1 MTTGSPSSAS
11 ASGRLRVNLCRHRCA
26 RSPRSFSELR
36 ARTHTSG
43 ALSGSCPVVA
53 SYGRRDLVYGRHAH
67 RLVNELT
74 EHDIDH
80 DVKVYGEAGHSFLT
94 RGHHPLGRLVFLP
107 LRLGY
112 HEDSAADAWIVFS
125 GSSIG
130 TYRQERRTRTQSQKA
145 LSSPPS
151 GKGSRAGPVKLG
163 VCSARRG
170 DARFSVTSA
179 QRGAVRHWLLG
190 GVHPPRP
197 HSSSFRPRICR
208 RSTWPAAR

>member
-1 MTTGSPSSAS
+1 MTGSSPPANGSHSVRRSITTGSPSSAS

-112 HEDSAADAWIVFS
+112 HEDSAADAWDRIFWFFDRHVQA
-125 GSSIG
+125 G
-130 TYRQERRTRTQSQKA
+130 TQDENTEPE
-145 LSSPPS
+145 SP
-151 GKGSRAGPVKLG
+151 
-163 VCSARRG
+163 
-170 DARFSVTSA
+170 
-179 QRGAVRHWLLG
+179 
-190 GVHPPRP
+190 
-197 HSSSFRPRICR
+197 
-208 RSTWPAAR
+208 